1 MRIIILILFGIV
13 YLNCDSI
20 IMKILAILFIYT
32 ALYFLL
38 HFINEIYINK
48 KFFNENIISINN
60 FCKFL
65 SF

>member
-1 MRIIILILFGIV
+1 MRIITPILFGIT

-20 IMKILAILFIYT
+20 IMKILAILLIYT

-60 FCKFL
+60 FRKFL

>member
-1 MRIIILILFGIV
+1 MRIITPILFGIA

-20 IMKILAILFIYT
+20 IMKILAILLIYT

-60 FCKFL
+60 FRKFL

>member
-1 MRIIILILFGIV
+1 MKTTTLTILGFI
-13 YLNCDSI
+13 YLKCNSI
-20 IMKILAILFIYT
+20 IMLIIGLSFLII
-32 ALYFLL
+32 ALYFIL

-48 KFFNENIISINN
+48 KFFNENIININN

>member
-1 MRIIILILFGIV
+1 MKTTTLTTLGFI
-13 YLNCDSI
+13 YLKCNSI
-20 IMKILAILFIYT
+20 IMIIIGLSFLII

-60 FCKFL
+60 FRKFL

>member
-1 MRIIILILFGIV
+1 MKITTLTILGFI
-13 YLNCDSI
+13 YLKCNSI
-20 IMKILAILFIYT
+20 IMLIIGLSFFIT

-60 FCKFL
+60 FRKFL